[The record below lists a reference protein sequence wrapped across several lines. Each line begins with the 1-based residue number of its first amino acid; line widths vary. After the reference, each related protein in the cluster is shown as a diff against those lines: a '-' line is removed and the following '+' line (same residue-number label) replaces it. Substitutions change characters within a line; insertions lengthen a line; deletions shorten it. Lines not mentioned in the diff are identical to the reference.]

1 MYYALLLIL
10 AAVTAFFS
18 RSLWGKAGVL
28 FLLLVPCLS
37 LLACLP
43 VRRRLSVSF
52 SVPAQASK
60 NTPAEGRITLRN
72 GSFFGCRKALVS
84 FSARNDLTGETA
96 PFSVILPVP
105 SRGNASAAFSFT
117 PPRNGMLTFSA
128 GGIKLFDW
136 FGLFRIPVRL
146 SGTGSTLVL
155 PDTFPAKL
163 YASPSFSENTGTD
176 NDRPR
181 GQEDPSETRSFREY
195 RPGDPVKRIHWK
207 LSAKRRTPLLREI
220 SRPAE
225 RTLLLFW
232 EKAPAEFS
240 PLSEA
245 GPAAEETDA
254 LAETFSSAALSLAAQ
269 GIPFTMGWH
278 DAGGERFEMITGEDA
293 VLEAVPQSVRYGAGS
308 EDLAGTLSPAG
319 SGTARHPSGIPPLS
333 PAAENT
339 IAGYAKV
346 LWFSASYPSGAEAFL
361 PDRTLCF
368 LCGSTPRGAGRL
380 QSILFAP
387 DEAQSVFAGVRV

>member
-1 MYYALLLIL
+1 MYYVLLLVI

-60 NTPAEGRITLRN
+60 NAPAEGRITLRN
-72 GSFFGCRKALVS
+72 GSFFGCRQALVS
-84 FSARNDLTGETA
+84 FSARNDLTGETV

-105 SRGNASAAFSFT
+105 SRGSASAAFSFT
-117 PPRNGMLTFSA
+117 PPRSGMLTFSA

-232 EKAPAEFS
+232 EKAPAEYS

-254 LAETFSSAALSLAAQ
+254 LAEAFSSAALSLAAQ

-308 EDLAGTLSPAG
+308 EGLAGTLSPAG
-319 SGTARHPSGIPPLS
+319 SGTARHPAGVPSLS
-333 PAAENT
+333 PAAENA

-346 LWFSASYPSGAEAFL
+346 LWFSGSYPSGAESFL

-387 DEAQSVFAGVRV
+387 DEVQSVFAGVRV